1 MRVSVVSISTIALLA
16 ATAPSVFPESTV
28 SAPRLPMNPLPLAHP
43 TTIATPKPKPKPSI
57 TPEQARHA
65 VAELRARHLLLP
77 IQGFN
82 PESIKGSFYEK
93 RGTEMHEAADM
104 LAPRNTPV
112 IAVEDGTIA
121 KLWMSKAGGI
131 TIYQFDAS
139 QRYVYYYAHLESYA
153 PNLKDGDIVKRGQI
167 IGFVGTSGN
176 APPNTPHLHFSIS
189 VVTEP
194 GRWWSGAQI
203 DPYEVFTNNGRSEP
217 TPPRPPRKED
227 AAPPTFA
234 PPRKRDPS
242 PPLFTPPPKTSTPH
256 SHHATPSLPDK
267 VRIYEI

>member
-1 MRVSVVSISTIALLA
+1 MRASVVSISTIALLA
-16 ATAPSVFPESTV
+16 ASAPSVFSETPISG
-28 SAPRLPMNPLPLAHP
+28 PRLPMNPLPLAHP
-43 TTIATPKPKPKPSI
+43 TTLATPKPLPKPKPTI
-57 TPEQARHA
+57 TAEQAQRA
-65 VAELRARHLLLP
+65 VAELRSRHLLMP
-77 IQGFN
+77 IQNFN
-82 PESIKGSFYEK
+82 PQLIKGSFYEM

-112 IAVEDGTIA
+112 LAVEDGTIG
-121 KLWMSKAGGI
+121 KLWLSKAGGI
-131 TIYQFDAS
+131 TIYQFDPS

-153 PNLKDGDIVKRGQI
+153 PNLKDGDIVKRGQV

-203 DPYEVFTNNGRSEP
+203 DPYEVFASNGRSEP
-217 TPPRPPRKED
+217 TPPRPPRKTTP
-227 AAPPTFA
+227 A
-234 PPRKRDPS
+234 
-242 PPLFTPPPKTSTPH
+242 PPLFTPPPKNLTP
-256 SHHATPSLPDK
+256 APPQPPTPALPDK

>member
-1 MRVSVVSISTIALLA
+1 MRVSVVPISTIALLA
-16 ATAPSVFPESTV
+16 ASAPSVFSETPL
-28 SAPRLPMNPLPLAHP
+28 AGPRLPINLPLAHP
-43 TTIATPKPKPKPSI
+43 TILSAPKPAPKPKPSI
-57 TPEQARHA
+57 TPEQAQHA
-65 VAELRARHLLLP
+65 VAELRARHLLMP

-82 PESIKGSFYEK
+82 PEAIKGSFYEK

-112 IAVEDGTIA
+112 LAVEDGTIA

-131 TIYQFDAS
+131 TIYQFDRS

-153 PNLKDGDIVKRGQI
+153 PDLKDGMIVRRGQV

-203 DPYEVFTNNGRSEP
+203 DPYEVYAGSRMTEP
-217 TPPRPPRKED
+217 MQPPRRL
-227 AAPPTFA
+227 T
-234 PPRKRDPS
+234 PS
-242 PPLFTPPPKTSTPH
+242 PAPRSTPI
-256 SHHATPSLPDK
+256 LPDK
-267 VRIYEI
+267 ARIYEI